1 MIRPYKVI
9 FLPIDKR
16 ILDLFNGYILDGE
29 LLPDVKESDVYT
41 EINHYEFEGEIS
53 KTEWIFRIFILIL
66 LIPIIIVILVI
77 AFILKRFDSVV
88 NKSSYYF
95 EMFFNFFFK
104 KKKILRTRL
113 EKSMKYKHAI
123 KEDIPTF
130 LNHCKKKFTKVYLY
144 SYYPLTNE
152 EELKVRNL
160 IRLNGIS
167 GCQSISKLSDLI
179 PFINLEGISIL
190 NSLLVIRKTDEISE
204 AILLG
209 FHLDNGLPKNI
220 ELWDKTPHIENARN
234 RNDEI
239 NSFKSVIKLHGK
251 IDFFWKVK
259 STAFFPNNYILFIQ
273 NVKDDFLSSYIQKNL
288 KNINDRLSKKG
299 MELLYYPS
307 FISEKF
313 IFQNQILAFLRYRYP
328 FLYTLTD
335 SELNAAI
342 LICLQKIT
350 PEEFYLIAI
359 EELGLPL
366 FYKPCL
372 VRSISGGDRETENKF
387 TYKYIEYQTEKHLDD
402 FFEKYIH
409 YAKIPDNIQ
418 YGFKL
423 SEPSDFD
430 WSFDKESKQ
439 ETEEFKLQIDSIK
452 AEGKYGVLAE
462 AIIYM
467 LESIKDDKPEM
478 HSKFKT
484 MLEKRKSLESKVILS
499 PILIDKHYNIFLPD
513 FGNIEVKMHALPKT
527 LYIFFLRHLNG
538 VRFKEIYQHK
548 IELLKIYNQI
558 TNKYDNE
565 EIHRAINDL
574 VDMTK
579 PNINMQCS
587 RIRAAFRGIMDEHI
601 AKYYYIDGVNGEPK
615 KIALPQ
621 NLIDIRY

>member
-342 LICLQKIT
+342 LICLKKIT
-350 PEEFYLIAI
+350 PE
-359 EELGLPL
+359 
-366 FYKPCL
+366 
-372 VRSISGGDRETENKF
+372 V
-387 TYKYIEYQTEKHLDD
+387 
-402 FFEKYIH
+402 
-409 YAKIPDNIQ
+409 
-418 YGFKL
+418 
-423 SEPSDFD
+423 
-430 WSFDKESKQ
+430 
-439 ETEEFKLQIDSIK
+439 
-452 AEGKYGVLAE
+452 
-462 AIIYM
+462 
-467 LESIKDDKPEM
+467 
-478 HSKFKT
+478 
-484 MLEKRKSLESKVILS
+484 
-499 PILIDKHYNIFLPD
+499 
-513 FGNIEVKMHALPKT
+513 
-527 LYIFFLRHLNG
+527 
-538 VRFKEIYQHK
+538 
-548 IELLKIYNQI
+548 
-558 TNKYDNE
+558 
-565 EIHRAINDL
+565 
-574 VDMTK
+574 
-579 PNINMQCS
+579 
-587 RIRAAFRGIMDEHI
+587 
-601 AKYYYIDGVNGEPK
+601 
-615 KIALPQ
+615 
-621 NLIDIRY
+621 